1 MEDNSCDFLCAV
13 LHIKVVLINEMC
25 VFVVFFFIVF
35 FFFFFEIQVTV
46 ICSRAILVTVRVIC
60 KTWIGTL
67 AKNADPDKIQKRGI
81 NKFYIDI

>member
-1 MEDNSCDFLCAV
+1 MKC
-13 LHIKVVLINEMC
+13 
-25 VFVVFFFIVF
+25 VFFFFFFFFFFLYSFFVFCCFLFLF

-67 AKNADPDKIQKRGI
+67 AKNADPDLIQKGGI